1 MDKVWGETPG
11 SAIQPDH
18 LLARPDCRSA
28 GRALLGEEPQ
38 GHRVI
43 APGPGA
49 HLVHPVLLWT
59 QHPLEGEHDHM
70 GDGMWLSSLR
80 PLSDHVSI

>member
-28 GRALLGEEPQ
+28 GRVKTSRGTGSLPQ
-38 GHRVI
+38 GPEPVWS
-43 APGPGA
+43 
-49 HLVHPVLLWT
+49 HPVLLWT
-59 QHPLEGEHDHM
+59 QYPLDRERDHV
-70 GDGMWLSSLR
+70 GDGR
-80 PLSDHVSI
+80 

>member
-18 LLARPDCRSA
+18 LLARPDCSSA
-28 GRALLGEEPQ
+28 GRALLGEELQ

-43 APGPGA
+43 APRPRA
-49 HLVHPVLLWT
+49 RLVHPVLLWT
-59 QHPLEGEHDHM
+59 QYPLDRE
-70 GDGMWLSSLR
+70 R
-80 PLSDHVSI
+80 DHVGDRR